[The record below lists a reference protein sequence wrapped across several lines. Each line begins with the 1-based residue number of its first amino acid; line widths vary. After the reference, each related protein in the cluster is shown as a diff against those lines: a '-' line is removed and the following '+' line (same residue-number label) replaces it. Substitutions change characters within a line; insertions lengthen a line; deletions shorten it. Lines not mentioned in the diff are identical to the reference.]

1 MHSVIYIFALRKFRI
16 YFTIFFLCFSTL
28 VQAQTYSSEEIVIS
42 GLGFAR
48 FSVALVPEKSFTDH
62 MDAKRW
68 LRIIDRN
75 LCWSGVFL
83 VTDSRYKTCRTAGGN
98 QVDMKIMLKL
108 KGTVTD
114 NGDLVPKH
122 LMLTVADN
130 DGVPLF
136 PLELPI
142 RKNRFREAELMD
154 LINEMSAQFTGL
166 KGILGSTIAFTLK
179 QPKRRKIIAR
189 INTHGKKLAAVS
201 RNKYINLLPSWSPKG
216 DAIVYTTLSRRGTAI
231 MFNDCL
237 KVVGCKYRPVKL
249 LSSNISAA
257 RISKSFLSVSGGTWF
272 SNERKF
278 TASSSSGL
286 LITSAGHGLIDTQVI
301 IVSNSGGTLP
311 TGLAVGD
318 EYYVRDKTTNTF
330 KLALSSGGTAIAY
343 TNAGSGTHSWET
355 NVHKLIVTLSRNGNS
370 DLYEFNRLKRKVIR
384 LTTHRAIDTVP
395 DLSPDNQHLIFVS
408 DRSGHEQI
416 YYLKLGTKIPFQLT
430 FGRGSSSDPVWSPDG
445 TLIAFSKI
453 SSGHS
458 QIHLMDP
465 FTGEDNFLTR
475 GRFNSEQPFWSPD
488 GRQIAFV
495 SSSTGFDKL
504 YIMFIDGTG
513 RRRLTRTPRDFE
525 EGGPSWTARKF

>member
-16 YFTIFFLCFSTL
+16 YFTIFYLCFNTL

-83 VTDSRYKTCRTAGGN
+83 VTDSRYKTCRTATGN

-154 LINEMSAQFTGL
+154 LINEMSVQLTGL

-257 RISKSFLSVSGGTWF
+257 RISNNFLSVSGGTWF
-272 SNERKF
+272 SN
-278 TASSSSGL
+278 G
-286 LITSAGHGLIDTQVI
+286 
-301 IVSNSGGTLP
+301 
-311 TGLAVGD
+311 
-318 EYYVRDKTTNTF
+318 
-330 KLALSSGGTAIAY
+330 
-343 TNAGSGTHSWET
+343 
-355 NVHKLIVTLSRNGNS
+355 HKLIVTLSRKGNS
-370 DLYEFNRLKRKVIR
+370 DLYEFDRLKRKVIR
-384 LTTHRAIDTVP
+384 LTSHRAIDTVP

-416 YYLKLGTKIPFQLT
+416 HYMKLGTKIPFQLT
-430 FGRGSSSDPVWSPDG
+430 DSRGSSSDPVWSPDG

-475 GRFNSEQPFWSPD
+475 GRFNSEQPSWSPD

-495 SSSTGFDKL
+495 SSSTGVDKL

>member
-1 MHSVIYIFALRKFRI
+1 
-16 YFTIFFLCFSTL
+16 
-28 VQAQTYSSEEIVIS
+28 
-42 GLGFAR
+42 
-48 FSVALVPEKSFTDH
+48 
-62 MDAKRW
+62 
-68 LRIIDRN
+68 
-75 LCWSGVFL
+75 
-83 VTDSRYKTCRTAGGN
+83 
-98 QVDMKIMLKL
+98 
-108 KGTVTD
+108 
-114 NGDLVPKH
+114 
-122 LMLTVADN
+122 
-130 DGVPLF
+130 
-136 PLELPI
+136 
-142 RKNRFREAELMD
+142 
-154 LINEMSAQFTGL
+154 
-166 KGILGSTIAFTLK
+166 
-179 QPKRRKIIAR
+179 
-189 INTHGKKLAAVS
+189 
-201 RNKYINLLPSWSPKG
+201 
-216 DAIVYTTLSRRGTAI
+216 

-249 LSSNISAA
+249 LSSNISAVG
-257 RISKSFLSVSGGTWF
+257 ISKNILSVSGGTWF

-301 IVSNSGGTLP
+301 TVSNSGGALP
-311 TGLAVGD
+311 IGLAVVD

-343 TNAGSGTHSWET
+343 TNAGSGTHKWAT
-355 NVHKLIVTLSRNGNS
+355 NGHKLIVTLSRKGNS
-370 DLYEFNRLKRKVIR
+370 DLYEFNKLKRKVIR

-475 GRFNSEQPFWSPD
+475 GRFNSEQPSWSPD

-495 SSSTGFDKL
+495 SSSTGVDKL

>member
-1 MHSVIYIFALRKFRI
+1 MHPVIYIFTLRKFRI
-16 YFTIFFLCFSTL
+16 YFTIFFLCFNTL

-83 VTDSRYKTCRTAGGN
+83 VTDSRYRTCRTADGN

-130 DGVPLF
+130 DGAPLF

-154 LINEMSAQFTGL
+154 LINEMSIQLTGL

-189 INTHGKKLAAVS
+189 INTHGKKLSAVS
-201 RNKYINLLPSWSPKG
+201 RNKFINLLPSWSPKG

-249 LSSNISAA
+249 LSSNISATG
-257 RISKSFLSVSGGTWF
+257 ISKNILSVSGGTWF
-272 SNERKF
+272 SN
-278 TASSSSGL
+278 G
-286 LITSAGHGLIDTQVI
+286 
-301 IVSNSGGTLP
+301 
-311 TGLAVGD
+311 
-318 EYYVRDKTTNTF
+318 
-330 KLALSSGGTAIAY
+330 
-343 TNAGSGTHSWET
+343 
-355 NVHKLIVTLSRNGNS
+355 HKLIVTLSRKGNS
-370 DLYEFNRLKRKVIR
+370 DLYEFDRLKRKVIR

-475 GRFNSEQPFWSPD
+475 GRFNSEQPSWSPD

-495 SSSTGFDKL
+495 SSSTGVDKL

>member
-1 MHSVIYIFALRKFRI
+1 MHPVIYIFTLRKFRI

-83 VTDSRYKTCRTAGGN
+83 VTDSRYRTCRTADGN

-154 LINEMSAQFTGL
+154 LINEMSEQLTGL

-201 RNKYINLLPSWSPKG
+201 RNKFINLLPSWSPKG

-257 RISKSFLSVSGGTWF
+257 GISKNFLSVSGGTWF
-272 SNERKF
+272 SN
-278 TASSSSGL
+278 G
-286 LITSAGHGLIDTQVI
+286 
-301 IVSNSGGTLP
+301 
-311 TGLAVGD
+311 
-318 EYYVRDKTTNTF
+318 
-330 KLALSSGGTAIAY
+330 
-343 TNAGSGTHSWET
+343 
-355 NVHKLIVTLSRNGNS
+355 HKLIVTLSRKGNS
-370 DLYEFNRLKRKVIR
+370 DLYEFDRLKRKVIR

-475 GRFNSEQPFWSPD
+475 GRFNSEQPSWSPD

-495 SSSTGFDKL
+495 SSSTGVDKL

>member
-1 MHSVIYIFALRKFRI
+1 MHSVIYIFALRKFQI

-28 VQAQTYSSEEIVIS
+28 VKAQTYSSEEIVIS

-48 FSVALVPEKSFTDH
+48 FSIALVPEKSFTDH

-83 VTDSRYKTCRTAGGN
+83 VTDSRYRTCRTVAGN

-154 LINEMSAQFTGL
+154 LINEMSVQLTGL

-201 RNKYINLLPSWSPKG
+201 RNKFINLLPSWSPKG

-257 RISKSFLSVSGGTWF
+257 RISKNFLSVSGGTWF
-272 SNERKF
+272 SN
-278 TASSSSGL
+278 G
-286 LITSAGHGLIDTQVI
+286 
-301 IVSNSGGTLP
+301 
-311 TGLAVGD
+311 
-318 EYYVRDKTTNTF
+318 
-330 KLALSSGGTAIAY
+330 
-343 TNAGSGTHSWET
+343 
-355 NVHKLIVTLSRNGNS
+355 HKLIVTLSRKGNS
-370 DLYEFNRLKRKVIR
+370 DLYEFDRLKRKVIR

-416 YYLKLGTKIPFQLT
+416 HYMKLGTKIPFQLT
-430 FGRGSSSDPVWSPDG
+430 DSRGSSSDPVWSPDG

-475 GRFNSEQPFWSPD
+475 GRFNSEQPSWSPD

-495 SSSTGFDKL
+495 SSSTGVDKL

>member
-1 MHSVIYIFALRKFRI
+1 MHSVIYIFALRKFQI

-62 MDAKRW
+62 VDAKRW

-83 VTDSRYKTCRTAGGN
+83 VTDSRYKTCRTVGGN

-154 LINEMSAQFTGL
+154 LINEMSVQLTGL

-201 RNKYINLLPSWSPKG
+201 RNKFINLLPSWSPKG

-257 RISKSFLSVSGGTWF
+257 RISKNFLSVSGGTWF
-272 SNERKF
+272 SN
-278 TASSSSGL
+278 G
-286 LITSAGHGLIDTQVI
+286 
-301 IVSNSGGTLP
+301 
-311 TGLAVGD
+311 
-318 EYYVRDKTTNTF
+318 
-330 KLALSSGGTAIAY
+330 
-343 TNAGSGTHSWET
+343 
-355 NVHKLIVTLSRNGNS
+355 HKLIVTLSRKGNS
-370 DLYEFNRLKRKVIR
+370 DLYEFDRLKRKVIR
-384 LTTHRAIDTVP
+384 LTSHRAIDTVP

-416 YYLKLGTKIPFQLT
+416 HYMKLGTKIPFQLT
-430 FGRGSSSDPVWSPDG
+430 DSRGSSSDPVWSPDG

-475 GRFNSEQPFWSPD
+475 GRFNSEQPSWSPD

-495 SSSTGFDKL
+495 SSSTGVDKL

>member
-16 YFTIFFLCFSTL
+16 YFTIFFLCFRTL

-83 VTDSRYKTCRTAGGN
+83 VTDSRYRTCRTAGGN

-142 RKNRFREAELMD
+142 RNNRFREAELMD
-154 LINEMSAQFTGL
+154 LINEMSVQLTGL

-257 RISKSFLSVSGGTWF
+257 RISKNFLSVSGGTWF
-272 SNERKF
+272 SN
-278 TASSSSGL
+278 G
-286 LITSAGHGLIDTQVI
+286 
-301 IVSNSGGTLP
+301 
-311 TGLAVGD
+311 
-318 EYYVRDKTTNTF
+318 
-330 KLALSSGGTAIAY
+330 
-343 TNAGSGTHSWET
+343 
-355 NVHKLIVTLSRNGNS
+355 HKLIVTLSRNGNS
-370 DLYEFNRLKRKVIR
+370 DLYEFDRLKRKVIR

-488 GRQIAFV
+488 GRQIVFV
-495 SSSTGFDKL
+495 SSSTGVDKL

>member
-1 MHSVIYIFALRKFRI
+1 MHSVIYIFALRKFQI
-16 YFTIFFLCFSTL
+16 YITIFFLCFSTL

-83 VTDSRYKTCRTAGGN
+83 VTDSRYRTCRTAAGN

-114 NGDLVPKH
+114 NGDLVPKY

-142 RKNRFREAELMD
+142 RKNRFRESELMD
-154 LINEMSAQFTGL
+154 LINEMSLQLTGL
-166 KGILGSTIAFTLK
+166 NGILGSTIAFTLK

-201 RNKYINLLPSWSPKG
+201 RNKYINLLPSWNPKG
-216 DAIVYTTLSRRGTAI
+216 DAIVYTTLSRHGTAI

-257 RISKSFLSVSGGTWF
+257 RISKNFLSVSGGTWF
-272 SNERKF
+272 SN
-278 TASSSSGL
+278 G
-286 LITSAGHGLIDTQVI
+286 
-301 IVSNSGGTLP
+301 
-311 TGLAVGD
+311 
-318 EYYVRDKTTNTF
+318 
-330 KLALSSGGTAIAY
+330 
-343 TNAGSGTHSWET
+343 
-355 NVHKLIVTLSRNGNS
+355 HKLIVTLSRKGNS
-370 DLYEFNRLKRKVIR
+370 DLYEFDRLKRKVIR
-384 LTTHRAIDTVP
+384 LTSHRAIDTVP

-416 YYLKLGTKIPFQLT
+416 HYMKLGTKIPFQLT
-430 FGRGSSSDPVWSPDG
+430 DSRGSSSDPVWSPDG

-475 GRFNSEQPFWSPD
+475 GRFNSEQPSWSPD
-488 GRQIAFV
+488 GRQIVFV
-495 SSSTGFDKL
+495 SSSTGVDKL

>member
-1 MHSVIYIFALRKFRI
+1 MHSVIYIFALRKFQI
-16 YFTIFFLCFSTL
+16 YFTIFFLCFSNL

-83 VTDSRYKTCRTAGGN
+83 VKDSRYRTCRTAAGN

-108 KGTVTD
+108 KGIVTD

-142 RKNRFREAELMD
+142 RKNRFREAELMY
-154 LINEMSAQFTGL
+154 LINEMSVQLTGL

-201 RNKYINLLPSWSPKG
+201 RNKFINLLPSWSPKG

-257 RISKSFLSVSGGTWF
+257 RISKNFLSVSGGTWF
-272 SNERKF
+272 SN
-278 TASSSSGL
+278 G
-286 LITSAGHGLIDTQVI
+286 
-301 IVSNSGGTLP
+301 
-311 TGLAVGD
+311 
-318 EYYVRDKTTNTF
+318 
-330 KLALSSGGTAIAY
+330 
-343 TNAGSGTHSWET
+343 
-355 NVHKLIVTLSRNGNS
+355 HKLIVTLSRKGNS
-370 DLYEFNRLKRKVIR
+370 DLYEFDRLKRKVIR

-416 YYLKLGTKIPFQLT
+416 HYMKLGTKIPFQLT
-430 FGRGSSSDPVWSPDG
+430 DSRGSSSDPVWSPDG

-475 GRFNSEQPFWSPD
+475 GRFNSEQPSWSPD

-495 SSSTGFDKL
+495 SSSTGVDKL

>member
-1 MHSVIYIFALRKFRI
+1 
-16 YFTIFFLCFSTL
+16 
-28 VQAQTYSSEEIVIS
+28 
-42 GLGFAR
+42 
-48 FSVALVPEKSFTDH
+48 

-154 LINEMSAQFTGL
+154 LINEMSVQFTGL

-257 RISKSFLSVSGGTWF
+257 RISKNFLSVSGGTWF
-272 SNERKF
+272 SN
-278 TASSSSGL
+278 G
-286 LITSAGHGLIDTQVI
+286 
-301 IVSNSGGTLP
+301 
-311 TGLAVGD
+311 
-318 EYYVRDKTTNTF
+318 
-330 KLALSSGGTAIAY
+330 
-343 TNAGSGTHSWET
+343 
-355 NVHKLIVTLSRNGNS
+355 HKLIVTLSRKGNS
-370 DLYEFNRLKRKVIR
+370 DLYEFDRLKRKVIR

-495 SSSTGFDKL
+495 SSSTGVDKL

>member
-1 MHSVIYIFALRKFRI
+1 MHPVIYIFTLRKFRI

-28 VQAQTYSSEEIVIS
+28 VQAQTYSREEIVIS

-83 VTDSRYKTCRTAGGN
+83 VTDSRYRTCRTAGGN
-98 QVDMKIMLKL
+98 SVDMKIMLKL

-130 DGVPLF
+130 DGAPLF

-142 RKNRFREAELMD
+142 RKNRFRETELME
-154 LINEMSAQFTGL
+154 LINEMSVQLTGL

-201 RNKYINLLPSWSPKG
+201 RNKFINLLPSWSPKG

-257 RISKSFLSVSGGTWF
+257 GISKNILSVSGGTWF
-272 SNERKF
+272 SN
-278 TASSSSGL
+278 G
-286 LITSAGHGLIDTQVI
+286 
-301 IVSNSGGTLP
+301 
-311 TGLAVGD
+311 
-318 EYYVRDKTTNTF
+318 
-330 KLALSSGGTAIAY
+330 
-343 TNAGSGTHSWET
+343 
-355 NVHKLIVTLSRNGNS
+355 HKLIVTLSRKGNS
-370 DLYEFNRLKRKVIR
+370 DLYEFDRLKRKVIR
-384 LTTHRAIDTVP
+384 MTTHRAIDTVP

-416 YYLKLGTKIPFQLT
+416 YYLKLGTKISFQLT

-475 GRFNSEQPFWSPD
+475 GRFNSEQPSWSPD
-488 GRQIAFV
+488 GRQIVFV
-495 SSSTGFDKL
+495 SSSTGVDKL

>member
-154 LINEMSAQFTGL
+154 LINEMSVQLTGL

-257 RISKSFLSVSGGTWF
+257 GISKNILSVSGGTWF
-272 SNERKF
+272 SN
-278 TASSSSGL
+278 G
-286 LITSAGHGLIDTQVI
+286 
-301 IVSNSGGTLP
+301 
-311 TGLAVGD
+311 
-318 EYYVRDKTTNTF
+318 
-330 KLALSSGGTAIAY
+330 
-343 TNAGSGTHSWET
+343 
-355 NVHKLIVTLSRNGNS
+355 HKLIVTLSRKGNS
-370 DLYEFNRLKRKVIR
+370 DLYEFDRLKRKVIR

-495 SSSTGFDKL
+495 SSSTGVDKL

>member
-1 MHSVIYIFALRKFRI
+1 MHPVIYIFTLRKFRI
-16 YFTIFFLCFSTL
+16 YFTIFFLCFNTL

-154 LINEMSAQFTGL
+154 LINEMSVQFTGL

-257 RISKSFLSVSGGTWF
+257 RISKNFLSVSGGTWF
-272 SNERKF
+272 SN
-278 TASSSSGL
+278 G
-286 LITSAGHGLIDTQVI
+286 
-301 IVSNSGGTLP
+301 
-311 TGLAVGD
+311 
-318 EYYVRDKTTNTF
+318 
-330 KLALSSGGTAIAY
+330 
-343 TNAGSGTHSWET
+343 
-355 NVHKLIVTLSRNGNS
+355 HKLIVTLSRKGNS
-370 DLYEFNRLKRKVIR
+370 DLYEFDRLKRKVIR

-408 DRSGHEQI
+408 DRSGNEQI

-430 FGRGSSSDPVWSPDG
+430 DSRGSSSDPVWSPDG

-475 GRFNSEQPFWSPD
+475 GRFNSEQPSWSPD

-495 SSSTGFDKL
+495 SSSTGVDKL

>member
-1 MHSVIYIFALRKFRI
+1 MHSVIYIFALRKFQI

-83 VTDSRYKTCRTAGGN
+83 VTDSRYRTCRTAAGN

-114 NGDLVPKH
+114 NGDLIPKH

-154 LINEMSAQFTGL
+154 LINEMSVQLTGL

-201 RNKYINLLPSWSPKG
+201 RNKYINLLPSWGPKG
-216 DAIVYTTLSRRGTAI
+216 DAIVYTTLSRRGTAL

-257 RISKSFLSVSGGTWF
+257 RISKNFLSVSGGTWF
-272 SNERKF
+272 SN
-278 TASSSSGL
+278 
-286 LITSAGHGLIDTQVI
+286 
-301 IVSNSGGTLP
+301 
-311 TGLAVGD
+311 GD
-318 EYYVRDKTTNTF
+318 
-330 KLALSSGGTAIAY
+330 
-343 TNAGSGTHSWET
+343 
-355 NVHKLIVTLSRNGNS
+355 KLIVTLSRKGNS
-370 DLYEFNRLKRKVIR
+370 DLYEFDRLKRKVIR
-384 LTTHRAIDTVP
+384 LTSHRAIDTVP

-416 YYLKLGTKIPFQLT
+416 HYMKLGTKIPFQLT
-430 FGRGSSSDPVWSPDG
+430 DSRGSSSDPVWSPDG

-475 GRFNSEQPFWSPD
+475 GRFNSEQPSWSPD

-495 SSSTGFDKL
+495 SSSTGVDKL

-525 EGGPSWTARKF
+525 EGAPSWTARKF

>member
-272 SNERKF
+272 SN
-278 TASSSSGL
+278 G
-286 LITSAGHGLIDTQVI
+286 
-301 IVSNSGGTLP
+301 
-311 TGLAVGD
+311 
-318 EYYVRDKTTNTF
+318 
-330 KLALSSGGTAIAY
+330 
-343 TNAGSGTHSWET
+343 
-355 NVHKLIVTLSRNGNS
+355 HKLIVTLSRKGNS
-370 DLYEFNRLKRKVIR
+370 DLYEFNKLKRKVIR

-395 DLSPDNQHLIFVS
+395 DLSRDNQHLIFVS

-475 GRFNSEQPFWSPD
+475 GRFNSEQPSWSPD

-495 SSSTGFDKL
+495 SSSTGVDKL

>member
-1 MHSVIYIFALRKFRI
+1 MHSVIYIFALRKFQI
-16 YFTIFFLCFSTL
+16 YITIFFLCFSTL

-83 VTDSRYKTCRTAGGN
+83 VTDSRYRTCRTAAGN

-154 LINEMSAQFTGL
+154 LINEMSVQLTGL
-166 KGILGSTIAFTLK
+166 NGILGSTIAFTLK

-201 RNKYINLLPSWSPKG
+201 RNKFINLLPSWSPKG

-257 RISKSFLSVSGGTWF
+257 RISKNFLSVSGGTWF
-272 SNERKF
+272 SN
-278 TASSSSGL
+278 G
-286 LITSAGHGLIDTQVI
+286 
-301 IVSNSGGTLP
+301 
-311 TGLAVGD
+311 
-318 EYYVRDKTTNTF
+318 
-330 KLALSSGGTAIAY
+330 
-343 TNAGSGTHSWET
+343 
-355 NVHKLIVTLSRNGNS
+355 HKLIMTLSRKGNS
-370 DLYEFNRLKRKVIR
+370 DLYEFDRMKRKVIR
-384 LTTHRAIDTVP
+384 MTTHRAIDTVP

-408 DRSGHEQI
+408 DRSGHEHI

-475 GRFNSEQPFWSPD
+475 GRFNSEQPSWSPD

-495 SSSTGFDKL
+495 SSSTGVDKL

>member
-1 MHSVIYIFALRKFRI
+1 MHSIIYIFSLRKFRI
-16 YFTIFFLCFSTL
+16 YFTILFLCFSTL

-83 VTDSRYKTCRTAGGN
+83 VTDSRYKTCRTAAGN

-114 NGDLVPKH
+114 NSDLVPKH

-154 LINEMSAQFTGL
+154 LINEMSVQLTGL

-237 KVVGCKYRPVKL
+237 KVGGCKYRPVKL

-257 RISKSFLSVSGGTWF
+257 RISKNFLSVTGGTWF
-272 SNERKF
+272 SN
-278 TASSSSGL
+278 G
-286 LITSAGHGLIDTQVI
+286 
-301 IVSNSGGTLP
+301 
-311 TGLAVGD
+311 
-318 EYYVRDKTTNTF
+318 
-330 KLALSSGGTAIAY
+330 
-343 TNAGSGTHSWET
+343 
-355 NVHKLIVTLSRNGNS
+355 HKLIVTLSRKGNS
-370 DLYEFNRLKRKVIR
+370 DLYEFNRLNRKVKR

-416 YYLKLGTKIPFQLT
+416 YYLELGTKIPFQLT

-475 GRFNSEQPFWSPD
+475 GRFNSEQPSWSPD
-488 GRQIAFV
+488 GRQITFV
-495 SSSTGFDKL
+495 SSSTGVDKL

>member
-1 MHSVIYIFALRKFRI
+1 
-16 YFTIFFLCFSTL
+16 
-28 VQAQTYSSEEIVIS
+28 
-42 GLGFAR
+42 
-48 FSVALVPEKSFTDH
+48 
-62 MDAKRW
+62 
-68 LRIIDRN
+68 
-75 LCWSGVFL
+75 
-83 VTDSRYKTCRTAGGN
+83 
-98 QVDMKIMLKL
+98 MKIMLKL

-130 DGVPLF
+130 DGAPLF

-142 RKNRFREAELMD
+142 RKNRFREAELME
-154 LINEMSAQFTGL
+154 LINEMSVQLTGL

-201 RNKYINLLPSWSPKG
+201 RNKFINLLPSWSPKG

-237 KVVGCKYRPVKL
+237 KFVGCKYRPVKL

-257 RISKSFLSVSGGTWF
+257 RISKNFLSVSGGTWF
-272 SNERKF
+272 SN
-278 TASSSSGL
+278 G
-286 LITSAGHGLIDTQVI
+286 
-301 IVSNSGGTLP
+301 
-311 TGLAVGD
+311 
-318 EYYVRDKTTNTF
+318 
-330 KLALSSGGTAIAY
+330 
-343 TNAGSGTHSWET
+343 
-355 NVHKLIVTLSRNGNS
+355 HKLIVTLSRKGNS
-370 DLYEFNRLKRKVIR
+370 DLYEFDRLKRKVIR

-488 GRQIAFV
+488 GRQIVFV
-495 SSSTGFDKL
+495 SSSTGVDKL

>member
-1 MHSVIYIFALRKFRI
+1 MHSVIYIFALRKFQI

-48 FSVALVPEKSFTDH
+48 FSVALVPDKSFTDH

-68 LRIIDRN
+68 MRIIDRN

-83 VTDSRYKTCRTAGGN
+83 VTDSRYRTCRTVAGN

-142 RKNRFREAELMD
+142 RKNRFREAELMY
-154 LINEMSAQFTGL
+154 LINEMSVQLTGL

-257 RISKSFLSVSGGTWF
+257 RISKNFLSVSGGTWF
-272 SNERKF
+272 SN
-278 TASSSSGL
+278 G
-286 LITSAGHGLIDTQVI
+286 
-301 IVSNSGGTLP
+301 
-311 TGLAVGD
+311 
-318 EYYVRDKTTNTF
+318 
-330 KLALSSGGTAIAY
+330 
-343 TNAGSGTHSWET
+343 
-355 NVHKLIVTLSRNGNS
+355 HKLIVTLSRKGNS
-370 DLYEFNRLKRKVIR
+370 DLYEFDRLKRKVKR
-384 LTTHRAIDTVP
+384 LTTHQAIDTVP

-416 YYLKLGTKIPFQLT
+416 HYMKLGTKIPFQLT
-430 FGRGSSSDPVWSPDG
+430 DSRGSSSDPVWSPDG

-475 GRFNSEQPFWSPD
+475 GRFNSEQPSWSPD

-495 SSSTGFDKL
+495 SSSTGVDKL

>member
-1 MHSVIYIFALRKFRI
+1 MHSVIYIFALRKFQI

-83 VTDSRYKTCRTAGGN
+83 VTDSRYRTCRTAAGN

-154 LINEMSAQFTGL
+154 LINEMSVQLTGL

-257 RISKSFLSVSGGTWF
+257 RISKNFLSVSGGTWF
-272 SNERKF
+272 SN
-278 TASSSSGL
+278 G
-286 LITSAGHGLIDTQVI
+286 
-301 IVSNSGGTLP
+301 
-311 TGLAVGD
+311 
-318 EYYVRDKTTNTF
+318 
-330 KLALSSGGTAIAY
+330 
-343 TNAGSGTHSWET
+343 
-355 NVHKLIVTLSRNGNS
+355 HKLIVTLSRKGNS
-370 DLYEFNRLKRKVIR
+370 DLYEFDRLKRKVIR
-384 LTTHRAIDTVP
+384 LTSHRAIDTVP

-416 YYLKLGTKIPFQLT
+416 HYMKLGTKIPFQLT
-430 FGRGSSSDPVWSPDG
+430 DSRGSSSDPVWSPDG

-475 GRFNSEQPFWSPD
+475 GRFNSEQPSWSPD

-495 SSSTGFDKL
+495 SSSTGVDKL

>member
-1 MHSVIYIFALRKFRI
+1 MHSVIYIFALRKFQI
-16 YFTIFFLCFSTL
+16 YFTIFFICFSTL

-62 MDAKRW
+62 VDAKRW

-83 VTDSRYKTCRTAGGN
+83 VTDSRYRTCRTVAGN

-154 LINEMSAQFTGL
+154 LINEMSVQLTGL

-201 RNKYINLLPSWSPKG
+201 RNKYINLLPSWGPKG
-216 DAIVYTTLSRRGTAI
+216 DAIVYTTLSRRGTAL

-257 RISKSFLSVSGGTWF
+257 RISKNFLSVSGGTWF
-272 SNERKF
+272 SN
-278 TASSSSGL
+278 G
-286 LITSAGHGLIDTQVI
+286 
-301 IVSNSGGTLP
+301 
-311 TGLAVGD
+311 
-318 EYYVRDKTTNTF
+318 
-330 KLALSSGGTAIAY
+330 
-343 TNAGSGTHSWET
+343 
-355 NVHKLIVTLSRNGNS
+355 HKLIVTLSRKGNS
-370 DLYEFNRLKRKVIR
+370 DLYEFDRLKRKVIR
-384 LTTHRAIDTVP
+384 LTSHRAIDTVP

-416 YYLKLGTKIPFQLT
+416 HYMKLGTKIPFQLT
-430 FGRGSSSDPVWSPDG
+430 DSRGSSSDPVWSPDG

-475 GRFNSEQPFWSPD
+475 GRFNSEQPTWSPD

-495 SSSTGFDKL
+495 SSSTGVDKL

>member
-1 MHSVIYIFALRKFRI
+1 MHPVIYIFTLRKFRI
-16 YFTIFFLCFSTL
+16 YFTIFFLCFNTL

-83 VTDSRYKTCRTAGGN
+83 VTDSRYRTCRTADGN

-130 DGVPLF
+130 DGAPLF

-142 RKNRFREAELMD
+142 RKNRFREAELME
-154 LINEMSAQFTGL
+154 LINEMSVQLTGL

-237 KVVGCKYRPVKL
+237 KVAGCKYRPVKL

-257 RISKSFLSVSGGTWF
+257 GISKNFLSVSGGTWF
-272 SNERKF
+272 SN
-278 TASSSSGL
+278 G
-286 LITSAGHGLIDTQVI
+286 
-301 IVSNSGGTLP
+301 
-311 TGLAVGD
+311 
-318 EYYVRDKTTNTF
+318 
-330 KLALSSGGTAIAY
+330 
-343 TNAGSGTHSWET
+343 
-355 NVHKLIVTLSRNGNS
+355 HKLIVTLSRKGNS
-370 DLYEFNRLKRKVIR
+370 DLYEFDRMKRKVIR
-384 LTTHRAIDTVP
+384 MTTHRAIDTVP

-475 GRFNSEQPFWSPD
+475 GRFNSEQPSWSPD

-495 SSSTGFDKL
+495 SSSTGVDKL

>member
-1 MHSVIYIFALRKFRI
+1 MHSVIYIFALRKFQI

-62 MDAKRW
+62 VDAKRW

-83 VTDSRYKTCRTAGGN
+83 VTDSRYRTCRTATGN

-154 LINEMSAQFTGL
+154 LINEMSVQLTGL

-201 RNKYINLLPSWSPKG
+201 RNKYINLLPSWNPKG

-257 RISKSFLSVSGGTWF
+257 RISKNFLSVSGGTWF
-272 SNERKF
+272 SN
-278 TASSSSGL
+278 G
-286 LITSAGHGLIDTQVI
+286 
-301 IVSNSGGTLP
+301 
-311 TGLAVGD
+311 
-318 EYYVRDKTTNTF
+318 
-330 KLALSSGGTAIAY
+330 
-343 TNAGSGTHSWET
+343 
-355 NVHKLIVTLSRNGNS
+355 HKLIVTLSRKGNS
-370 DLYEFNRLKRKVIR
+370 DLYEFDRMKRKVIR
-384 LTTHRAIDTVP
+384 MTTHRAIDTVP

-416 YYLKLGTKIPFQLT
+416 HYMKLGTKIPFQLT
-430 FGRGSSSDPVWSPDG
+430 DSRGSSSDPVWSPDG

-495 SSSTGFDKL
+495 SSSTGVDKL

>member
-1 MHSVIYIFALRKFRI
+1 
-16 YFTIFFLCFSTL
+16 
-28 VQAQTYSSEEIVIS
+28 
-42 GLGFAR
+42 
-48 FSVALVPEKSFTDH
+48 
-62 MDAKRW
+62 
-68 LRIIDRN
+68 
-75 LCWSGVFL
+75 
-83 VTDSRYKTCRTAGGN
+83 
-98 QVDMKIMLKL
+98 
-108 KGTVTD
+108 
-114 NGDLVPKH
+114 
-122 LMLTVADN
+122 MLTVADN

-154 LINEMSAQFTGL
+154 LINEMSEQLTGL

-201 RNKYINLLPSWSPKG
+201 RNKFINLLPSWSPKG

-237 KVVGCKYRPVKL
+237 KVVSCKFRPVKL
-249 LSSNISAA
+249 LSSNISATG
-257 RISKSFLSVSGGTWF
+257 ISKNILSVSGGTWF
-272 SNERKF
+272 SN
-278 TASSSSGL
+278 G
-286 LITSAGHGLIDTQVI
+286 
-301 IVSNSGGTLP
+301 
-311 TGLAVGD
+311 
-318 EYYVRDKTTNTF
+318 
-330 KLALSSGGTAIAY
+330 
-343 TNAGSGTHSWET
+343 
-355 NVHKLIVTLSRNGNS
+355 HKLIVTLSRRGNS
-370 DLYEFNRLKRKVIR
+370 DLYEFDRLKRKVIR

-395 DLSPDNQHLIFVS
+395 DLSRDNQHLIFVS
-408 DRSGHEQI
+408 DRSGLEQI

-475 GRFNSEQPFWSPD
+475 GRFNSEQPSWSPD
-488 GRQIAFV
+488 GRQITFV
-495 SSSTGFDKL
+495 SSSTGVDKL

>member
-1 MHSVIYIFALRKFRI
+1 MHSVIYIFALRKFQI

-83 VTDSRYKTCRTAGGN
+83 VTDSRYRTCRTAAGN

-154 LINEMSAQFTGL
+154 LINEMSVQLTGL

-201 RNKYINLLPSWSPKG
+201 RNKYINLLPSWNPKG

-257 RISKSFLSVSGGTWF
+257 RISKNFLSVSGGTWF
-272 SNERKF
+272 SN
-278 TASSSSGL
+278 G
-286 LITSAGHGLIDTQVI
+286 
-301 IVSNSGGTLP
+301 
-311 TGLAVGD
+311 
-318 EYYVRDKTTNTF
+318 
-330 KLALSSGGTAIAY
+330 
-343 TNAGSGTHSWET
+343 
-355 NVHKLIVTLSRNGNS
+355 HKLIVTLSRKGNS
-370 DLYEFNRLKRKVIR
+370 DLYEFDRLKRKVIR

-416 YYLKLGTKIPFQLT
+416 HYMKLGTKIPFQLT
-430 FGRGSSSDPVWSPDG
+430 DSRGSSSDPVWSPDG

-475 GRFNSEQPFWSPD
+475 GRFNSEQPSWSPD

-495 SSSTGFDKL
+495 SSSTGVDKL

>member
-1 MHSVIYIFALRKFRI
+1 MLLVIYFIGLRKFRFF
-16 YFTIFFLCFSTL
+16 FTVLFLCFHTS

-48 FSVALVPEKSFTDH
+48 FSVTLVPEKSFSDH

-83 VTDSRYKTCRTAGGN
+83 VTESRYRTCRTAGVN
-98 QVDMKIMLKL
+98 QVDMKIILKL
-108 KGTVTD
+108 KGTVSETG
-114 NGDLVPKH
+114 NLVPKH
-122 LMLTVADN
+122 LILTVADN
-130 DGVPLF
+130 DGVSLF

-142 RKNRFREAELMD
+142 RKNRFREADLMD
-154 LINEMSAQFTGL
+154 LINEMSAQLTGL

-201 RNKYINLLPSWSPKG
+201 RNKYINLLPRWSPKG
-216 DAIVYTTLSRRGTAI
+216 DAIVYTTLSRQGTAI
-231 MFNDCL
+231 ILNDCL
-237 KVVGCKYRPVKL
+237 KVVGCKFSPVKL
-249 LSSNISAA
+249 LRSNISAA
-257 RISKSFLSVSGGTWF
+257 RISKNILSVSGGTWF
-272 SNERKF
+272 SN
-278 TASSSSGL
+278 G
-286 LITSAGHGLIDTQVI
+286 
-301 IVSNSGGTLP
+301 
-311 TGLAVGD
+311 
-318 EYYVRDKTTNTF
+318 
-330 KLALSSGGTAIAY
+330 
-343 TNAGSGTHSWET
+343 
-355 NVHKLIVTLSRNGNS
+355 HKLIVTLSRKGNS
-370 DLYEFNRLKRKVIR
+370 DLYEFDRQKRMVKR

-430 FGRGSSSDPVWSPDG
+430 FGQGSSSDPIWSPDG

-465 FTGEDNFLTR
+465 FTGEDYALTK
-475 GRFNSEQPFWSPD
+475 GSFNSEQPSWSPD

-495 SSSTGFDKL
+495 SSSTGVDKL
-504 YIMFIDGTG
+504 YIMFVDGTG
-513 RRRLTRTPRDFE
+513 RRRLTRTPRDFK
-525 EGGPSWTARKF
+525 EGGPSWSARKF

>member
-1 MHSVIYIFALRKFRI
+1 MHSIIYIFALRRFRI
-16 YFTIFFLCFSTL
+16 YLTIFFLCLSTL

-83 VTDSRYKTCRTAGGN
+83 VTDSRYRTCRTAGGN
-98 QVDMKIMLKL
+98 KVDMKIMLKL

-130 DGVPLF
+130 DGAPLF

-154 LINEMSAQFTGL
+154 LINEMSVQLTGL

-257 RISKSFLSVSGGTWF
+257 RISKNFLSVSGGTWF
-272 SNERKF
+272 SN
-278 TASSSSGL
+278 G
-286 LITSAGHGLIDTQVI
+286 
-301 IVSNSGGTLP
+301 
-311 TGLAVGD
+311 
-318 EYYVRDKTTNTF
+318 
-330 KLALSSGGTAIAY
+330 
-343 TNAGSGTHSWET
+343 
-355 NVHKLIVTLSRNGNS
+355 HKLIVTLSRKGNS
-370 DLYEFNRLKRKVIR
+370 DLYEFDRMKRKVIR
-384 LTTHRAIDTVP
+384 MTTHRAIDTVP

-416 YYLKLGTKIPFQLT
+416 HYMKLGTKIPFQLT
-430 FGRGSSSDPVWSPDG
+430 DSRGSSSDPVWSPDG

-495 SSSTGFDKL
+495 SSSTGVDKL

>member
-1 MHSVIYIFALRKFRI
+1 M
-16 YFTIFFLCFSTL
+16 TITPASHCKLAASQLSSTL
-28 VQAQTYSSEEIVIS
+28 SAELFSQKEHPSKIAQTFVGHDRAKEALNF
-42 GLGFAR
+42 GLSMSAVGFNVFAMGEHGTGR
-48 FSVALVPEKSFTDH
+48 QTLIKQLLTDL
-62 MDAKRW
+62 AKKQITPVEWCYINNFDENHAPYKLYVNPGDGKQLLSRMNKF
-68 LRIIDRN
+68 ID
-75 LCWSGVFL
+75 
-83 VTDSRYKTCRTAGGN
+83 
-98 QVDMKIMLKL
+98 
-108 KGTVTD
+108 
-114 NGDLVPKH
+114 
-122 LMLTVADN
+122 
-130 DGVPLF
+130 
-136 PLELPI
+136 
-142 RKNRFREAELMD
+142 ELMD
-154 LINEMSAQFTGL
+154 LINEMSVQLTGL

-257 RISKSFLSVSGGTWF
+257 GISKNILSVSGGTWF
-272 SNERKF
+272 SN
-278 TASSSSGL
+278 G
-286 LITSAGHGLIDTQVI
+286 
-301 IVSNSGGTLP
+301 
-311 TGLAVGD
+311 
-318 EYYVRDKTTNTF
+318 
-330 KLALSSGGTAIAY
+330 
-343 TNAGSGTHSWET
+343 
-355 NVHKLIVTLSRNGNS
+355 HKLIVTLSRKGNS
-370 DLYEFNRLKRKVIR
+370 DLYEFDRLKRKVIR
-384 LTTHRAIDTVP
+384 MTTHRAIDTVP

-416 YYLKLGTKIPFQLT
+416 YYLKLGTKISFQLT

-475 GRFNSEQPFWSPD
+475 GRFNSEQPSWSPD
-488 GRQIAFV
+488 GRQIVFV
-495 SSSTGFDKL
+495 SSSTGVDKL

>member
-1 MHSVIYIFALRKFRI
+1 MHSVIYIFALRKFQI

-83 VTDSRYKTCRTAGGN
+83 VTDSRYRTCRTVAGN

-154 LINEMSAQFTGL
+154 LINEMSVQLTGL

-249 LSSNISAA
+249 LSSNISGA
-257 RISKSFLSVSGGTWF
+257 RISKNFLSVSGGTWF
-272 SNERKF
+272 SN
-278 TASSSSGL
+278 G
-286 LITSAGHGLIDTQVI
+286 
-301 IVSNSGGTLP
+301 
-311 TGLAVGD
+311 
-318 EYYVRDKTTNTF
+318 
-330 KLALSSGGTAIAY
+330 
-343 TNAGSGTHSWET
+343 
-355 NVHKLIVTLSRNGNS
+355 HKLIVTLSRKGNS
-370 DLYEFNRLKRKVIR
+370 DLYEFDRLKRKVIR
-384 LTTHRAIDTVP
+384 LTSHRAIDTVP

-416 YYLKLGTKIPFQLT
+416 HYMKLGTKIPFQLT
-430 FGRGSSSDPVWSPDG
+430 DSRGSSSDPVWSPDG

-475 GRFNSEQPFWSPD
+475 GRFNSEQPSWSPD
-488 GRQIAFV
+488 GRQIVFV
-495 SSSTGFDKL
+495 SSSTGVDKL

>member
-1 MHSVIYIFALRKFRI
+1 MHSVIYIFALRKFQI

-62 MDAKRW
+62 MDANRW

-83 VTDSRYKTCRTAGGN
+83 VTDSRYRTCRTAAGN

-108 KGTVTD
+108 KGIVTD
-114 NGDLVPKH
+114 SGDLVAKL

-154 LINEMSAQFTGL
+154 LINEMSVQLTGL

-257 RISKSFLSVSGGTWF
+257 RISKNFLSVSGGTWF
-272 SNERKF
+272 SN
-278 TASSSSGL
+278 G
-286 LITSAGHGLIDTQVI
+286 
-301 IVSNSGGTLP
+301 
-311 TGLAVGD
+311 
-318 EYYVRDKTTNTF
+318 
-330 KLALSSGGTAIAY
+330 
-343 TNAGSGTHSWET
+343 
-355 NVHKLIVTLSRNGNS
+355 HKLIVTLSRKGNS
-370 DLYEFNRLKRKVIR
+370 DLYEFDRLKRKVIR
-384 LTTHRAIDTVP
+384 LTSHRAIDTVP

-416 YYLKLGTKIPFQLT
+416 HYMKLGTKIPFQLT
-430 FGRGSSSDPVWSPDG
+430 DSRGSSSDPVWSPDG

-475 GRFNSEQPFWSPD
+475 GRFNSEQPSWSPD
-488 GRQIAFV
+488 GRQIVFV
-495 SSSTGFDKL
+495 SSSTGVDKL

>member
-16 YFTIFFLCFSTL
+16 YFAIFFLCFSTL

-75 LCWSGVFL
+75 LCWGGVFL
-83 VTDSRYKTCRTAGGN
+83 VTDSRYRTCRTAGGN

-154 LINEMSAQFTGL
+154 LINEMSVQLTGL

-257 RISKSFLSVSGGTWF
+257 RISKNFLSVSGGTWF
-272 SNERKF
+272 SN
-278 TASSSSGL
+278 G
-286 LITSAGHGLIDTQVI
+286 
-301 IVSNSGGTLP
+301 
-311 TGLAVGD
+311 
-318 EYYVRDKTTNTF
+318 
-330 KLALSSGGTAIAY
+330 
-343 TNAGSGTHSWET
+343 
-355 NVHKLIVTLSRNGNS
+355 HKLIVTLSRKGNT
-370 DLYEFNRLKRKVIR
+370 DLYEFDRLKRKVIR

-475 GRFNSEQPFWSPD
+475 GRFNSEQPSWSPD